1 MHIIGV
7 DLGGTC
13 IRTGIVAKKG
23 ILGSISSRPT
33 LSSRPPEDIIADIV
47 DEIQNIEKDY
57 GIEHENAPIG
67 IGVPTVLDR
76 NGGLFPCPN
85 LPTMGGI
92 LFKDML
98 MKALHRDVTVSNDA
112 LCFTVGEWI
121 WGCGEKCR
129 NFLGLTL
136 GTSIGLGL
144 IINNKIYA
152 GSHGKAGE
160 IWKAPVNVLNDKIEH
175 LHMTMNGRVFGEL
188 FQQNTGERID
198 TVQVHQYAESGDL
211 NALEVF
217 GEYGKRFGKVLS
229 WLVSVLDPDKIVI
242 GGSVANSYPFF
253 ERSMKQQLSDT
264 ETEIFESLLGTS
276 ASILGAAYLVSSNI
290 LADVYL

>member
-1 MHIIGV
+1 MNIIGI
-7 DLGGTC
+7 DLGGTW
-13 IRTGIVAKKG
+13 IRTGIIAKQG
-23 ILGSISSRPT
+23 IIGSISSRPT
-33 LSSRPPEDIIADIV
+33 LASRPPEKIIADIV
-47 DEIQNIEKDY
+47 DEIQKIEKGY

-67 IGVPTVLDR
+67 IGVPTVLNR

-85 LPTMGGI
+85 LPTMGGVLIKDI
-92 LFKDML
+92 LTN
-98 MKALHRDVTVSNDA
+98 ALHRDVTVSNDA

-144 IINNKIYA
+144 IINHKIYA

-160 IWKAPVNVLNDKIEH
+160 IWKVPVNVLNDEVEY
-175 LHMTMNGRVFGEL
+175 LHTTMNGGVFGEL
-188 FQQNTGERID
+188 FQQNTGKTID
-198 TVQVHQYAESGDL
+198 TVQVHQYAERDNL
-211 NALEVF
+211 DALEVF
-217 GEYGKRFGKVLS
+217 GEFGRRFGKVLS

-253 ERSMKQQLSDT
+253 ERSMKQQLSDE
-264 ETEIFESLLGTS
+264 ETEIFKSLLGTS

-290 LADVYL
+290 LADVDS